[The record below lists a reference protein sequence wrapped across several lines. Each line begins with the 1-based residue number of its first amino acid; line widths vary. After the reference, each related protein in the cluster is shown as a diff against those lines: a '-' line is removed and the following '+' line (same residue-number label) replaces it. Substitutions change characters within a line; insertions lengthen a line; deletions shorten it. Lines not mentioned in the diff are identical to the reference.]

1 MLFPFVLA
9 DGAAAAQQPSLLLSS
24 RPWIFLIALFYFMM
38 LRPKQKEEKRRQQLL
53 NELKKGDKV
62 ITTTGI
68 VGKVNKV
75 GEQYVTLEL
84 APGVPV
90 EFHRQAIAAKLED

>member
-9 DGAAAAQQPSLLLSS
+9 DGAAAAQQLSLLLSS
-24 RPWIFLIALFYFMM
+24 LPWIFLIALFYFMI

-68 VGKVNKV
+68 AGKVNKV

>member
-1 MLFPFVLA
+1 M
-9 DGAAAAQQPSLLLSS
+9 
-24 RPWIFLIALFYFMM
+24 I

>member
-24 RPWIFLIALFYFMM
+24 LPWIFLIALFYFMI